1 MSFFSF
7 SFFFFGFWFLW
18 SSLKLVWI
26 IWSLCY
32 RHSNCL
38 RFFFG
43 STLGALHPRVAGL
56 NAILKP
62 LLVYLLVFIVELWA
76 NFAHCLTN
84 VTAWREMTERDTLR
98 ESKQDCAM
106 DKFSDSCSTEIDLK
120 VQKRPPRSTK
130 NEHEMRC
137 GQWTIANSIVTR
149 SSQAEAIEWLFT
161 SSHWRSITVSR
172 RSAPLK
178 TPAGREFIKTLS
190 ERAVN
195 SSKHHG

>member
-7 SFFFFGFWFLW
+7 SFSFFYFFLFLW

-84 VTAWREMTERDTLR
+84 VTAWREMIERER
-98 ESKQDCAM
+98 EQARQCYG
-106 DKFSDSCSTEIDLK
+106 KFSDSCSTEIDLK

-137 GQWTIANSIVTR
+137 GQWTIAKSIVTR
-149 SSQAEAIEWLFT
+149 SSQAEAIEWVFT
-161 SSHWRSITVSR
+161 SSHWRSITVSW

-178 TPAGREFIKTLS
+178 TPAGREFIKTS
-190 ERAVN
+190 SGRAVN
-195 SSKHHG
+195 SSTHHG